1 MDPKGSFKLPALSL
15 QQDSKGSNTFR
26 LNLVTGN
33 SNLLLRFFMLRV
45 RLAPFAVLL
54 EFDFARDK
62 LTVLAGPVVGPV
74 ALAAR
79 EPEKLIL

>member
-1 MDPKGSFKLPALSL
+1 MDPKGSFELPASSL
-15 QQDSKGSNTFR
+15 QEDSKGSNTFR
-26 LNLVTGN
+26 SKIVTGN
-33 SNLLLRFFMLRV
+33 SNLLLRLFVLGV